1 MGKSKATKVNKYLKN
16 YNKTRPA
23 YNFLSKVIRFFSK
36 KYSIIDLNDGDIKQG
51 SIFISNHSAANG
63 PLKLTLN
70 FPYQLT
76 PWGINNMC
84 QGYKIRRRYLID
96 IFYRQKLKYGKFKS
110 WIIGTLFAII
120 SGYLYRNAGVI
131 PTFEDSNLIKTINL
145 SIGFLQKSKNIL
157 IFPEDSSKGYFEVLS
172 KYFPGFA
179 MLSKIYYKKFDIDL
193 PVYPVY
199 ISKKKKLIVIEK
211 PIYINKMIDKGL
223 SLYEIADEAKNITNK
238 MYLKHV
244 SDKKST
250 K

>member
-131 PTFEDSNLIKTINL
+131 PTFEDSNLIKTINIKKCWFKWTT
-145 SIGFLQKSKNIL
+145 SFCTAGQ
-157 IFPEDSSKGYFEVLS
+157 YF
-172 KYFPGFA
+172 
-179 MLSKIYYKKFDIDL
+179 
-193 PVYPVY
+193 
-199 ISKKKKLIVIEK
+199 
-211 PIYINKMIDKGL
+211 
-223 SLYEIADEAKNITNK
+223 
-238 MYLKHV
+238 
-244 SDKKST
+244 
-250 K
+250 